1 MMKLYYSPGSCS
13 LAVHVVLEEIGAD
26 YELAS
31 VRTDR
36 GEQRS
41 PDHLARNPLGRVPVL
56 ETPQGLLTEVP
67 AILGYLASSFPDAR
81 LAPADPFELAR
92 MNAFNAFIS
101 STLHVHWAH
110 FNRPARWTDDEAA
123 QAAVKEK
130 AVTTLTELFAMVND
144 DKLAGP
150 WVMGG
155 QYTTADPYLFAMT
168 RWLARAKLEVTQFPR
183 VAKHLTRM
191 VARPAVRRTLEQEGL
206 EQP

>member
-1 MMKLYYSPGSCS
+1 MRLYYSPGSCS
-13 LAVHVVLEEIGAD
+13 LAVHVTLEEIGAD
-26 YELAS
+26 YELAP

-36 GEQRS
+36 GEQLS

-67 AILGYLASSFPDAR
+67 AILGFLAAGFPGAR
-81 LAPADPFELAR
+81 LLPADPFQVAR

-101 STLHVHWAH
+101 STVHVHWAH

-130 AVTTLTELFAMVND
+130 AVTVLPELFRMLD

-150 WVMGG
+150 WVMGE
-155 QYTTADPYLFAMT
+155 QYTVADPYLFTMT
-168 RWLARAKLEVTQFPR
+168 RWLPRANLEVAQFPR
-183 VAKHLTRM
+183 VAEHGARM
-191 VARPAVRRTLEQEGL
+191 AARPAVQRTLEQEGL